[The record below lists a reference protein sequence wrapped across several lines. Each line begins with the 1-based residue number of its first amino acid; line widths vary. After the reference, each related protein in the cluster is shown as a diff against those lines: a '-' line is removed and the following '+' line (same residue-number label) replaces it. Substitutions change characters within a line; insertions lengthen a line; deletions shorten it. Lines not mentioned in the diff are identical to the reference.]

1 MGKEQREKGWNIVNR
16 IKCFKILIFQF
27 YPYYINP
34 NFWTTLTCV
43 EKNAIEK
50 VWLRRVRS
58 FQATFWFNEVIIP
71 VKAFSINLYYV
82 LLGLAWKELLT
93 IAYQKKKKTKSWLLA
108 KWGLRDRESQSTIQ
122 FFFFHILCRYV
133 YQIFFTK
140 LNCFKVYLFLFIKY
154 SILPIKKST
163 QFLLSFHI
171 GGHIL
176 YFRRLHMYLNY
187 LWFYFFVIQWS
198 VGN

>member
-34 NFWTTLTCV
+34 NFWTTMTCV
-43 EKNAIEK
+43 EENAIEK
-50 VWLRRVRS
+50 VWLRHVRS

-71 VKAFSINLYYV
+71 VKAFSINLYHV

-93 IAYQKKKKTKSWLLA
+93 IAYQTKKKKTLDYWQNEGWEIERVRA
-108 KWGLRDRESQSTIQ
+108 QYN

-171 GGHIL
+171 CGHIL

-187 LWFYFFVIQWS
+187 LWYYFFVIQWS